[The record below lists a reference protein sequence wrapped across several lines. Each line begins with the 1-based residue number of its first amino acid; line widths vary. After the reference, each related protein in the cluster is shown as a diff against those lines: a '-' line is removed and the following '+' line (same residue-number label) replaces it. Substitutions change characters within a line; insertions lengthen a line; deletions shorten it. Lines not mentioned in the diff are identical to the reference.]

1 MMCEANSLCLNPA
14 CGSLHS
20 ADQHAMTEPRK
31 TKSFDPATQPLLRN
45 IHLSK
50 QFALQMA
57 IPALATAPVLSTP
70 DTHIFEDPTP
80 TVDTSNLTR
89 LSDEQVAITYE
100 IERTVKESRD
110 GRWNRIALQFP
121 DHMLVDAPRVYEQLS
136 RGLAKAKKAQSGSAS
151 ATEAQQ
157 NGTVAVEELSEKLE
171 TNMGLEEKKDEEER
185 LFILGDTSYGACCVD
200 EVAAEHVDADCV
212 VHYGRSCLSPPSRR
226 PVIYVFT
233 ERPLNLEQ
241 TVSTFQT
248 TYPDKSQK
256 VILMADIPYS
266 HHIPTLHKLLC
277 EAGYTS
283 AFPTSIV
290 HNPSSLLPNR
300 TTPPGTSDDKAA
312 LLDWALFHISSPPT
326 SLLLT
331 LSSRVASTHIYPT
344 HPSTSAPSAE
354 ESNTRMTLRRRYALC
369 TSLSTT
375 PVFGILIN
383 TLSVKNYMDILSH
396 VQRVIA
402 AAGKKSYTFVV
413 GKVNAAKVANFSEV
427 GGWVVIGCWES
438 SLIESK
444 DFWRPLITPF
454 ELEIALQD
462 DTNRVWTGEWSGDF
476 SALLDDTKPREDKA
490 AEAKS
495 SGAAGSAKQEGDR
508 NGDEHGDYDDEEE
521 SAPPEF
527 DLRTGRYVSYS
538 RPMAA
543 SSAPKAASRMSPNG
557 TEEQTPASSAL
568 TKRANG
574 ALASVNG
581 VVSPGA
587 EFLRSNRTWVG
598 LGSDYNNGNGEE
610 SEGKHAAKMEEGRSG
625 IARGYHVGLEGHKH

>member
-1 MMCEANSLCLNPA
+1 
-14 CGSLHS
+14 
-20 ADQHAMTEPRK
+20 
-31 TKSFDPATQPLLRN
+31 
-45 IHLSK
+45 
-50 QFALQMA
+50 MA
-57 IPALATAPVLSTP
+57 VPALAGAPVLSTP

-80 TVDTSNLTR
+80 AVDPSSLQR
-89 LSDEQVAITYE
+89 LPDEQIGLTYE
-100 IERTVKESRD
+100 IERTVKEIRD

-136 RGLAKAKKAQSGSAS
+136 RGLAKAKKAQNGSAG
-151 ATEAQQ
+151 ATESQQ
-157 NGTVAVEELSEKLE
+157 KDTAAVEDLSAQLE
-171 TNMGLEEKKDEEER
+171 TNMGLEEKKDEDER

-212 VHYGRSCLSPPSRR
+212 VHYGRSCLSPPSRL

-233 ERPLNLEQ
+233 ERPIHLDQAL
-241 TVSTFQT
+241 STFQS

-266 HHIPTLHKLLC
+266 HHVPSLYTRLQ

-283 AFPTSIV
+283 LFPTDIV
-290 HNPSSLLPNR
+290 HNPSSPLPNR
-300 TTPPGTSDDKAA
+300 TTPPGTSDSKES
-312 LLDWALFHISSPPT
+312 LLDWSLFHISEPPT

-331 LSSRVASTHIYPT
+331 LSSRVASTHIYPIT
-344 HPSTSAPSAE
+344 PSATAPTAE
-354 ESNTRMTLRRRYALC
+354 VVNTRMTLRRRYALC

-383 TLSVKNYMDILSH
+383 TLSVKNYMNILSH
-396 VQRVIA
+396 VQKTIA

-476 SALLDDTKPREDKA
+476 STILDDAKA
-490 AEAKS
+490 KEIAAATAKTTT
-495 SGAAGSAKQEGDR
+495 GNDGLDEKQDTGTDADA
-508 NGDEHGDYDDEEE
+508 NGDYDSEEE

-527 DLRTGRYVSYS
+527 DLRTGRYISHS
-538 RPMAA
+538 RPM
-543 SSAPKAASRMSPNG
+543 
-557 TEEQTPASSAL
+557 QTPAPKPVAQSASNGSTEEPTPASNAL
-568 TKRANG
+568 TKRATG

-587 EFLRSNRTWVG
+587 EFLRSKRTWVG
-598 LGSDYNNGNGEE
+598 LGSDYNDTAEGGEGNPR
-610 SEGKHAAKMEEGRSG
+610 AAKMEEGRSG
-625 IARGYHVGLEGHKH
+625 IARGYHVGEDEEKH

>member
-1 MMCEANSLCLNPA
+1 
-14 CGSLHS
+14 
-20 ADQHAMTEPRK
+20 
-31 TKSFDPATQPLLRN
+31 
-45 IHLSK
+45 
-50 QFALQMA
+50 MA
-57 IPALATAPVLSTP
+57 VPALAGAPVLSTP

-80 TVDTSNLTR
+80 AVDTTSLPR

-100 IERTVKESRD
+100 IERTVKEIRH

-136 RGLAKAKKAQSGSAS
+136 RGLAKTRKAQTGGAS
-151 ATEAQQ
+151 ATQDTTAA
-157 NGTVAVEELSEKLE
+157 AVQELSEKLE
-171 TNMGLEEKKDEEER
+171 TNMGLAEKVDEEER

-212 VHYGRSCLSPPSRR
+212 VHYGRSCLSPPSRL

-233 ERPLNLEQ
+233 ERPLDLDQ
-241 TVSTFQT
+241 AVSTFT
-248 TYPDKSQK
+248 STYPDKSQK

-266 HHIPTLHKLLC
+266 HHIPALHTRLQD
-277 EAGYTS
+277 AGYT
-283 AFPTSIV
+283 ALFATDIV
-290 HNPSSLLPNR
+290 HNPSSPLPNR
-300 TTPPGTSDDKAA
+300 TTPPATADDKSA
-312 LLDWALFHISSPPT
+312 LLDWALFHISEPPT

-344 HPSTSAPSAE
+344 TPSAVSPTAE
-354 ESNTRMTLRRRYALC
+354 VANTRMTLRRRYALC
-369 TSLSTT
+369 TSLTTT

-383 TLSVKNYMDILSH
+383 TLSVKNYMGILAH
-396 VQRVIA
+396 VQKVIA

-476 SALLDDTKPREDKA
+476 AQILDDARARESKKKED
-490 AEAKS
+490 EALA
-495 SGAAGSAKQEGDR
+495 SGTETAGEQAPEDGG
-508 NGDEHGDYDDEEE
+508 NGDAEYDSEEE

-527 DLRTGRYVSYS
+527 DLRTGRYVSHS
-538 RPMAA
+538 RPMQQTTSSASKSVEKSSGDGA
-543 SSAPKAASRMSPNG
+543 SSAA
-557 TEEQTPASSAL
+557 PASNAL
-568 TKRANG
+568 TRRANG
-574 ALASVNG
+574 DLASVNG

-587 EFLRSNRTWVG
+587 EFLRSKRTWVG
-598 LGSDYNNGNGEE
+598 LGSDYNNPENEE
-610 SEGKHAAKMEEGRSG
+610 GGSGSGHAAKMEEGRSG
-625 IARGYHVGLEGHKH
+625 IARGYHVGEDGQKH

>member
-1 MMCEANSLCLNPA
+1 VLISRVR
-14 CGSLHS
+14 
-20 ADQHAMTEPRK
+20 PRLP
-31 TKSFDPATQPLLRN
+31 KSFQTSTSTPLPLQTN
-45 IHLSK
+45 ITAK
-50 QFALQMA
+50 MA
-57 IPALATAPVLSTP
+57 VPALAQAPVLSTP

-80 TVDTSNLTR
+80 AVDTSSPR

-100 IERTVKESRD
+100 IERTVKEIRD

-136 RGLAKAKKAQSGSAS
+136 RGLAKAKKAQIGKAG
-151 ATEAQQ
+151 ATESQQ
-157 NGTVAVEELSEKLE
+157 NGQATVEDLSEKLE
-171 TNMGLEEKKDEEER
+171 TNMGLEEKRDEEDR

-212 VHYGRSCLSPPSRR
+212 VHYGRSCLSPPSRL

-233 ERPLNLEQ
+233 ERPLDLDL
-241 TVSTFQT
+241 TVSTFQS

-256 VILMADIPYS
+256 IILMADIPYS
-266 HHIPTLHKLLC
+266 HHIPALHTRL
-277 EAGYTS
+277 EALGYTALFS
-283 AFPTSIV
+283 TSIV
-290 HNPSSLLPNR
+290 HNPSSPLPNR
-300 TTPPGTSDDKAA
+300 TTPPGTSDSKTA
-312 LLDWALFHISSPPT
+312 LLDWALFHISSPPD

-331 LSSRVASTHIYPT
+331 LSSRVTSTHIYPT
-344 HPSTSAPSAE
+344 IPSSAPPTAE
-354 ESNTRMTLRRRYALC
+354 VANTRMTLRRRYALC
-369 TSLSTT
+369 TSLSTA

-383 TLSVKNYMDILSH
+383 TLSVKNYMSILSH
-396 VQRVIA
+396 VQKVIA

-476 SALLDDTKPREDKA
+476 TSLLKDAAAREKA
-490 AEAKS
+490 KKDVETDSGNGGAITTPNDAANADAE
-495 SGAAGSAKQEGDR
+495 
-508 NGDEHGDYDDEEE
+508 YDSEEE

-527 DLRTGRYVSYS
+527 DLRTGRYVSHS
-538 RPMAA
+538 RPMATAGAALSSSKPFQQTSGSEAGDESTGSTSA
-543 SSAPKAASRMSPNG
+543 SN
-557 TEEQTPASSAL
+557 AL
-568 TKRANG
+568 TRRANG

-587 EFLRSNRTWVG
+587 EFLRSKRTWVG
-598 LGSDYNNGNGEE
+598 LGSDYNDPEKAHE
-610 SEGKHAAKMEEGRSG
+610 RAAKMEEGRSG
-625 IARGYHVGLEGHKH
+625 IARGYHVGEGAEKS